1 MLVHHTLLI
10 LLRESSD
17 NCFVFLLW
25 KKFVAV
31 LVHGFYEI
39 DFLISETTI
48 KDGEGNG
55 NPLQY
60 SWLENPMGSQESDTT

>member
-1 MLVHHTLLI
+1 M
-10 LLRESSD
+10 
-17 NCFVFLLW
+17 FLLL
-25 KKFVAV
+25 KKFVPV

-60 SWLENPMGSQESDTT
+60 SWLENPMGSQESDMT